1 MLEIQEFMTVH
12 RGLGIL
18 AVLYPTGRYHMARI
32 LIILSILFSA
42 AVFVPQADA
51 EGGRLREMLMKRR
64 EAKGEDEQ
72 KGGLTEKL
80 LEGLGGG
87 TCADRKAQVDK
98 LMSRGGKGV
107 NAKSTPGDIVDVAY
121 GDAPL
126 QKLDVFYPK
135 RKIEKL
141 APIIIMVHGGGWC
154 VGDKTARGM
163 TGNKMQHYTA
173 KGFLYVSVNYP
184 MVSEGSMALQ
194 QGKDVARAVAYVQ
207 KHAEEWGGD
216 ASRVIL
222 MGHSAGAHLVSL
234 VNADAKI
241 RAEAG
246 VAKLIGTI
254 SLDSGTTNVVTQ
266 MNHPIEFM
274 KERYAEAFGDEE
286 SYWIASSPF
295 HQLDK
300 TASPWLSICSDGR
313 TGDPCGQS
321 DEYAEKSNALG
332 IPAQVIPVKKGH
344 GAINNDLG
352 KEGEYTDNVDKFI
365 ATLDPVV
372 ARYINE

>member
-1 MLEIQEFMTVH
+1 MQEIQEFMTVH

-18 AVLYPTGRYHMARI
+18 AVLYPAGRYHMVRI

-42 AVFVPQADA
+42 AVFVHPADA

-64 EAKGEDEQ
+64 AAKGEGEQ
-72 KGGLTEKL
+72 NSGLSEKI

-87 TCADRKAQVDK
+87 TCADRKAQMDK
-98 LMSRGGKGV
+98 LLSRGSKGRNV
-107 NAKSTPGDIVDVAY
+107 KGPAGDIMDVAY

-135 RKIEKL
+135 RKIENL
-141 APIIIMVHGGGWC
+141 APVIIMVHGGGWC
-154 VGDKTARGM
+154 VGDKTMRGM
-163 TGNKMQHYTA
+163 TGNKMEHYTA

-184 MVSEGSMALQ
+184 MVAEGSMALQ
-194 QGKDVARAVAYVQ
+194 QGNDVARAVAYVQ
-207 KHAEEWGGD
+207 KHAAEWGGD

-234 VNADAKI
+234 VNADAKM
-241 RAEAG
+241 RKDAG
-246 VAKLIGTI
+246 VTKLIGTI

-274 KERYAEAFGDEE
+274 KERYAEAFGDKEE
-286 SYWIASSPF
+286 YWIASSPF

-300 TASPWLSICSDGR
+300 TASPWLSVCSDGR

-344 GAINNDLG
+344 GAINNELG
-352 KEGEYTDNVDKFI
+352 EAGQYTDNVDKFI